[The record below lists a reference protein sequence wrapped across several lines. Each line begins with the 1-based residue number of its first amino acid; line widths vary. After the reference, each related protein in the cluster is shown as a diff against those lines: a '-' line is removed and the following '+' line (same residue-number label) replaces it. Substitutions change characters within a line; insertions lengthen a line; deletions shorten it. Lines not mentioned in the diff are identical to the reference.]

1 MMQTQ
6 AGSPGRAATPPLRPI
21 HAILLLTTS
30 GLTTLVTAVLG
41 PVLPQMQAHFS
52 DVPRAE
58 YLVPLTLTVPMLMMA
73 LLSIVAGALSDRY
86 GRKRLLVGAVACYAV
101 FGLAPLWLSD
111 LKTIMASRIVLGVMD
126 AALMTISTTMI
137 GDYYQGARRER
148 MQALQTTTAASLA
161 FILNLLG
168 GFLGEYGWRTPF
180 WLYAVAIP
188 MALLMAVYLWEPKPH
203 GRAADERLA
212 AQDVPG
218 ITFRPWLLAGICL
231 LSFITGLVFLIL
243 PVHLGYLFNAIGVS
257 SPAKIGIAY
266 ALNSAG
272 VVSGTLLFGWVI
284 ATRLRVAA
292 QLAVALAL
300 TGGGFL
306 LMNGAASYP
315 ALTFAAVING
325 LGAGLLLPTV
335 VTWNMRELPA
345 VRRGFGTGAFQ
356 SAQFLGMFV
365 NPVVVVG
372 LQAQVGSRALAVSI
386 VGAVL
391 VAGALIALIRH
402 LGPRGRLRN
411 AAT

>member
-1 MMQTQ
+1 MQKGD
-6 AGSPGRAATPPLRPI
+6 GSSGRDAAPAPRPI

-30 GLTTLVTAVLG
+30 GLTTMVTAVLG
-41 PVLPQMQAHFS
+41 PVLPKMQAHFA
-52 DVPRAE
+52 DVLHAD

-73 LLSIVAGALSDRY
+73 FLSIVAGSLSDRH

-101 FGLAPLWLSD
+101 FGLAPLWLQS
-111 LKTIMASRIVLGVMD
+111 LWGIVASRVVLGVMD

-161 FILNLLG
+161 FVLNLLG
-168 GFLGEYGWRTPF
+168 GYLGEYGWRTPF
-180 WLYAVAIP
+180 WLYAVAMP
-188 MALLMAVYLWEPKPH
+188 MALLMAIHLWEPKPH
-203 GRAADERLA
+203 GRDADERLA

-218 ITFRPWLLAGICL
+218 ITFRPWLLTGICL

-243 PVHLGYLFNAIGVS
+243 PVHLGYLFNAIGVE
-257 SPAKIGIAY
+257 SPAKTGIAY

-272 VVSGTLLFGWVI
+272 VISGTLLFGWVI
-284 ATRLRVAA
+284 VTRLRVAA
-292 QLAVALAL
+292 QLALALAL
-300 TGGGFL
+300 TGCGFL
-306 LMNGAASYP
+306 LMNDATTYA
-315 ALTFAAVING
+315 ALTMAAVING
-325 LGAGLLLPTV
+325 FGAGLLLPTV

-391 VAGALIALIRH
+391 AVGAVIALACH
-402 LGPRGRLRN
+402 LGTRGRLQD
-411 AAT
+411 ATT